1 MSTLIEEQRQK
12 RRQEVR
18 KLLDDDTLAR
28 SASYLAMAVS
38 LRALFDEN
46 ERLREALKSIDTF
59 IRERYEGDFDTEE
72 VAYLTGVIQ
81 GLAQEALATGEAP
94 K

>member
-1 MSTLIEEQRQK
+1 VSTLIEEQRQK